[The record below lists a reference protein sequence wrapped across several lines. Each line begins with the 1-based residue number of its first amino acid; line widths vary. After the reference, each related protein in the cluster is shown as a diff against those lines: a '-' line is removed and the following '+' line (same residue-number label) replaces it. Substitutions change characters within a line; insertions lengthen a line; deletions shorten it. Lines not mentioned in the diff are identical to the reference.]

1 MKRLMIASLSAAF
14 LLGGGA
20 VALHHTGDNVAHARA
35 DAKSTVDAAKARGEV
50 GERID
55 GYLGVVS
62 TASADVRAAVDEI
75 NIGRKTVYRNLARD
89 QNVEIKVVARL
100 TGEKL
105 VAQASRGQYVMTDSG
120 SWSKK

>member
-1 MKRLMIASLSAAF
+1 MKRLMIAGLSAAA
-14 LLGGGA
+14 LLTGGA
-20 VALHHTGDNVAHARA
+20 IALNQSGDSVAHARA

-62 TASADVRAAVDEI
+62 SASADVRAAVDEI

-105 VAQASRGQYVMTDSG
+105 IAQAPGGQYIMDDTG
-120 SWSKK
+120 SWSRK